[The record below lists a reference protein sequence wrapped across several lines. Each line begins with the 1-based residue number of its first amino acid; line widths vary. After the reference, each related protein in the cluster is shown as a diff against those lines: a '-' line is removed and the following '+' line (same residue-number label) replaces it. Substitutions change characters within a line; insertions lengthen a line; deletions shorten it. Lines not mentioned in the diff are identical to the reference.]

1 MAEPLEVVLYP
12 DPRLKKPTK
21 AVKAVDADVRAMAE
35 RMIATMH
42 RAGGIGI
49 AAPQVGWDR
58 RVCIVSGT
66 GDAGDEIVLVNP
78 RIVRQEGTATMEE
91 GCLSF
96 PGLAATIVRAAEVT
110 VEYTDLDG
118 AAKSLD
124 AANLLGRCILH
135 EVDHLEGVLFT
146 TRITPADRVRLK
158 RPLRDL
164 EERFERLSAERSTA
178 PRTRIAGA
186 FR

>member
-1 MAEPLEVVLYP
+1 MAEPLDLVLYP
-12 DPRLKKPTK
+12 DPRLKRPTRP
-21 AVKAVDADVRAMAE
+21 VEAVDDSVRAMAE

-58 RVCIVSGT
+58 RLCIVSGT
-66 GDAGDEIVLVNP
+66 GDPGDELVLVNP
-78 RIVRQEGTATMEE
+78 RIASEEGTATMEE

-96 PGLAATIVRAAEVT
+96 PGVAAVVTRAARVV

-118 AAKSLD
+118 RPQRID

-135 EVDHLEGVLFT
+135 EVDHLEGILFT
-146 TRITPADRVRLK
+146 TRISPADRIRLK
-158 RPLRDL
+158 RALREL
-164 EERFERLSAERSTA
+164 EELHERQT
-178 PRTRIAGA
+178 AGA
-186 FR
+186 PARRHAGAR

>member
-1 MAEPLEVVLYP
+1 MVEPLEVVLYP
-12 DPRLKKPTK
+12 DPRLKKPTRK
-21 AVKAVDADVRAMAE
+21 VGAVDDSVRAMAE

-58 RVCIVSGT
+58 RVCVVSGT

-78 RIVRQEGTATMEE
+78 RIVREEGTATMEE

-96 PGLAATIVRAAEVT
+96 PGLAAVVTRSAEVT

-118 AAKSLD
+118 NARRLD
-124 AANLLGRCILH
+124 ASNLLGRCILH
-135 EVDHLEGVLFT
+135 EVDHLEGILFT
-146 TRITPADRVRLK
+146 TRITPADRIRLK
-158 RPLRDL
+158 RPLREL
-164 EERFERLSAERSTA
+164 EELFERRSADA
-178 PRTRIAGA
+178 PGRRPAGV
-186 FR
+186 R

>member
-12 DPRLKKPTK
+12 DPRLSRATKPV
-21 AVKAVDADVRAMAE
+21 AAVDDSIREMAE

-66 GDAGDEIVLVNP
+66 GDPGDEIVLVNP
-78 RIVRQEGTATMEE
+78 RIVRQEGTALMEE

-96 PGLAATIVRAAEVT
+96 PGLSASITRAAEVS
-110 VEYTDLDG
+110 VEFAGLDG
-118 AAKSLD
+118 RTVVLD

-135 EVDHLEGVLFT
+135 EVDHLDGVLFT
-146 TRITPADRVRLK
+146 SRLTPADRVRLK
-158 RPLRDL
+158 RALRDL
-164 EERFERLSAERSTA
+164 QERFEERSA
-178 PRTRIAGA
+178 AR
-186 FR
+186 

>member
-1 MAEPLEVVLYP
+1 MPEPLEVVFYP
-12 DPRLKKPTK
+12 DPRLSKPTRPV
-21 AVKAVDADVRAMAE
+21 AAVDASVRSMAE

-42 RAGGIGI
+42 LAGGIGI

-66 GDAGDEIVLVNP
+66 GDPGDELVLINP
-78 RIVRQEGTATMEE
+78 RIVRQEGTALMEE

-96 PGLAATIVRAAEVT
+96 PGVAASITRAAELS

-118 AAKSLD
+118 RTVTLD

-135 EVDHLEGVLFT
+135 EVDHLDGVLFT
-146 TRITPADRVRLK
+146 TRFTPADRVRLK
-158 RPLRDL
+158 RALRDL
-164 EERFERLSAERSTA
+164 QERYDRKVAGLRPAGSAR
-178 PRTRIAGA
+178 
-186 FR
+186 

>member
-1 MAEPLEVVLYP
+1 MAVDPLEVVLWP
-12 DPRLKKPTK
+12 DPRLRRPTK
-21 AVKAVDADVRAMAE
+21 PVAAVDDSVRAMAE

-66 GDAGDEIVLVNP
+66 GDPGDEIVLVNP
-78 RIVRQEGTATMEE
+78 RIAGEEGTFEMEE

-96 PGLAATIVRAAEVT
+96 PGISAVITRAAKAR
-110 VEYTDLDG
+110 VEYLDLDG
-118 AAKSLD
+118 RPRTLE

-135 EVDHLEGVLFT
+135 EVDHLDGVVFSS
-146 TRITPADRVRLK
+146 RFTPADRIRLK
-158 RPLRDL
+158 KALRAL
-164 EERFERLSAERSTA
+164 EERFASGVPSGG
-178 PRTRIAGA
+178 PR
-186 FR
+186 

>member
-12 DPRLKKPTK
+12 DPRLKKPTRP
-21 AVKAVDADVRAMAE
+21 VEAVDDAVRAMAE
-35 RMIATMH
+35 RRIATMH

-66 GDAGDEIVLVNP
+66 GDPGDEIVLVNP
-78 RIVRQEGTATMEE
+78 RIVHEEGTATMEE

-96 PGLAATIVRAAEVT
+96 PGLAAVITRSAEVT

-118 AAKSLD
+118 TARRLD
-124 AANLLGRCILH
+124 ASNLLGRCILH

-146 TRITPADRVRLK
+146 TRITPADRIRLK
-158 RPLRDL
+158 RPLRELEDL
-164 EERFERLSAERSTA
+164 FERRSGDA
-178 PRTRIAGA
+178 PGGRRPAGV
-186 FR
+186 R

>member
-12 DPRLKKPTK
+12 DPRLRSPTK
-21 AVKAVDADVRAMAE
+21 PVEAVDDAVRAMAE

-66 GDAGDEIVLVNP
+66 GDPGDEIVLVNP
-78 RIVRQEGTATMEE
+78 RIVGQEGTLPMEE

-96 PGLAATIVRAAEVT
+96 PGIAAVITRSADVS
-110 VEYTDLDG
+110 VEYTDLEG
-118 AAKSLD
+118 KPARLEVTG
-124 AANLLGRCILH
+124 LLGRCILH
-135 EVDHLEGVLFT
+135 EVDHLDGVLFT
-146 TRITPADRVRLK
+146 SRFTPADRIRLK
-158 RPLRDL
+158 KPLRDL
-164 EERFERLSAERSTA
+164 EERFERRAAAGGRSLA
-178 PRTRIAGA
+178 RASR
-186 FR
+186 

>member
-12 DPRLKKPTK
+12 DPRLSKPTK
-21 AVKAVDADVRAMAE
+21 AVPAVDESVRAMAE

-66 GDAGDEIVLVNP
+66 GDPGDEIVLVNP
-78 RIVRQEGTATMEE
+78 KVVRQEGTALMEE

-96 PGLAATIVRAAEVT
+96 PGVAASIVRAAEVS
-110 VEYTDLDG
+110 VEFTDLDG
-118 AAKSLD
+118 KTVTLD
-124 AANLLGRCILH
+124 ASNLLGRCILH
-135 EVDHLEGVLFT
+135 EVDHLDGVLFT
-146 TRITPADRVRLK
+146 TRFTPADRVRLK
-158 RPLRDL
+158 RALREL
-164 EERFERLSAERSTA
+164 QERYDDRGTGG
-178 PRTRIAGA
+178 RTAGA
-186 FR
+186 SR